1 MSGSVNRVILLGNLG
16 KDPEVREFPDG
27 TKLAKFPLATS
38 ESYRNKAGELVEQ
51 TEWHSVVVR
60 RRLAEI
66 VQQYLRKGSKVYVE
80 GRIKTRSWEQDGQ
93 KRYTTEIEAD
103 QLTMLDNKKT
113 DNPADGP
120 QFHGLSTEPDHPF

>member
-1 MSGSVNRVILLGNLG
+1 MSGTVNRVILLGNLG
-16 KDPEVREFPDG
+16 KDPEVRDFPDG

-38 ESYRNKAGELVEQ
+38 ESYKNKAGELVEQ

-66 VQQYLRKGSKVYVE
+66 AQLYLKKGSKVYVE

-103 QLTMLDNKKT
+103 HLTMLDNKKT
-113 DNPADGP
+113 DTPADGSP
-120 QFHGLSTEPDHPF
+120 FHGQTPGPDLPL